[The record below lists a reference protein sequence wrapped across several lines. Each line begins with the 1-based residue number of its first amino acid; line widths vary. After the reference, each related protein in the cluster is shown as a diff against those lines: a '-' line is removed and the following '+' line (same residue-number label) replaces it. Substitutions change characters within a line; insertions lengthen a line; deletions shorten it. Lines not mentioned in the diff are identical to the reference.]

1 MPLNPIQTAAKMLLL
16 SAGVLGVLGTVLW
29 IVGKLGSGGRLLPG
43 DIVIQ
48 RPGFVFYLPLAT
60 CLLVSIILS
69 AILVLIVW
77 LRR

>member
-1 MPLNPIQTAAKMLLL
+1 MPLNPIQTAARMLLL
-16 SAGVLGVLGTVLW
+16 SAGVLGVLGAVLW

-69 AILVLIVW
+69 AILVLIMW

>member
-1 MPLNPIQTAAKMLLL
+1 MPLNPIQTAARMLLL
-16 SAGVLGVLGTVLW
+16 SAGVLGVLGAVLW
-29 IVGKLGSGGRLLPG
+29 IVGKVGSGGRLLAG

-48 RPGFVFYLPLAT
+48 RPGFAFYLPLAT

>member
-1 MPLNPIQTAAKMLLL
+1 MPLNPIQTAARMLLL
-16 SAGVLGVLGTVLW
+16 SAGVLGVLGAVLW

>member
-16 SAGVLGVLGTVLW
+16 SAGVLGVLGAVLW

>member
-16 SAGVLGVLGTVLW
+16 SAGVLGVLGAVLW

-60 CLLVSIILS
+60 CLLVIILS
-69 AILVLIVW
+69 VILVLIVW